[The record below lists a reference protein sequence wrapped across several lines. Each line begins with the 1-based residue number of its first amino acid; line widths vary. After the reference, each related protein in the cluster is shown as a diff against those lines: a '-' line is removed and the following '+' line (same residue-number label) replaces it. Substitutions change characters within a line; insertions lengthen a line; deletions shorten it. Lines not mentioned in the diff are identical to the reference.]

1 MGALA
6 SFLLGLVT
14 YPDLTEVVKIVWN
27 PTVTFVAIIIMSLA
41 YDELGLFESWAARI
55 SRSAGGSGKKL
66 FFLIM
71 ILGSIV
77 SALFAN
83 DGAALVMTPVV
94 FSMLKAM
101 KVPEKTYLAFI
112 FSIGFISDTASMP
125 FTISNLVN
133 ILTTQYFSISFI
145 GYLRVMVIPDIVSIS
160 ASSIL
165 LFLYFR
171 KSIPERMSLPENF
184 TINRSDSPLLK
195 FAPIVLSVL
204 VIAYAITGIYGI
216 PVSLIALPFSL
227 LVLYI
232 GHRRKEIQ
240 GLRVLKASPWQIVL
254 FSVGMYIVVFGL
266 SQAGLT
272 NMISDLLEL
281 IVKTPGPSNYVLSG
295 YLFAFLASTMN
306 NLPSVMIGNLSISAL
321 GNHSYLVYANV
332 LANDIGPKFT
342 PIGSLATL
350 LWMDTLRRKEGIPI
364 SAAFYMKTGFIM
376 ALPVLTLSLLSLMLV
391 T

>member
-1 MGALA
+1 
-6 SFLLGLVT
+6 
-14 YPDLTEVVKIVWN
+14 
-27 PTVTFVAIIIMSLA
+27 MSLA
-41 YDELGLFESWAARI
+41 YDELGLFESWALRIARI
-55 SRSAGGSGKKL
+55 AGGNGRRL
-66 FFLIM
+66 FTFILV
-71 ILGSIV
+71 LGSLV

-133 ILTTQYFSISFI
+133 ILSTQYFSISFI
-145 GYLRVMVIPDIVSIS
+145 SYLKVMVLPDLVSIF
-160 ASSIL
+160 ASTVL

-171 KSIPERMSLPENF
+171 KSIPGKMAFPEISMDGKSL
-184 TINRSDSPLLK
+184 SPLLK
-195 FAPIVLSVL
+195 FAPIVLSIL
-204 VIAYAITGIYGI
+204 VVAYATTGIFGI

-227 LVLYI
+227 LILYL
-232 GHRRKEIQ
+232 GHRRRELHAVRI
-240 GLRVLKASPWQIVL
+240 LRVSPWQIVL
-254 FSVGMYIVVFGL
+254 FSIGMYIVVFGL
-266 SQAGLT
+266 SQAGLST
-272 NMISDLLEL
+272 MISGLLSL
-281 IVKTPGPSNYVLSG
+281 IVNTPGPVHYILSG
-295 YLFAFLASTMN
+295 YLFAFLASSMN
-306 NLPSVMIGNLSISAL
+306 NLPSVMLGNLSISAL
-321 GNHSYLVYANV
+321 GGHSYLVYANI

-364 SAAFYMKTGFIM
+364 SARFYMKTGFIM

>member
-1 MGALA
+1 
-6 SFLLGLVT
+6 
-14 YPDLTEVVKIVWN
+14 
-27 PTVTFVAIIIMSLA
+27 
-41 YDELGLFESWAARI
+41 
-55 SRSAGGSGKKL
+55 
-66 FFLIM
+66 
-71 ILGSIV
+71 
-77 SALFAN
+77 
-83 DGAALVMTPVV
+83 MTPVV

-145 GYLRVMVIPDIVSIS
+145 GYLRVMVIPDIVSIF

-184 TINRSDSPLLK
+184 TINRSGSPLLK

>member
-1 MGALA
+1 
-6 SFLLGLVT
+6 
-14 YPDLTEVVKIVWN
+14 
-27 PTVTFVAIIIMSLA
+27 MSLA
-41 YDELGLFESWAARI
+41 YDELGLFEFWAQRIARI
-55 SRSAGGSGKKL
+55 AGGNGRRL
-66 FFLIM
+66 FTLILV
-71 ILGSIV
+71 LGSLV

-133 ILTTQYFSISFI
+133 ILSTQYFSISFI
-145 GYLRVMVIPDIVSIS
+145 SYLKVMVLPDLVSIF
-160 ASSIL
+160 ASTVL

-171 KSIPERMSLPENF
+171 KSIPGKMAFPEISMDGKSLP
-184 TINRSDSPLLK
+184 PLLK
-195 FAPIVLSVL
+195 FAPIVLSIL
-204 VIAYAITGIYGI
+204 VVAYATTGIFGI

-227 LVLYI
+227 LILYL
-232 GHRRKEIQ
+232 GHRRRELHAVRI
-240 GLRVLKASPWQIVL
+240 LRVSPWQIVL
-254 FSVGMYIVVFGL
+254 FSIGMYIVVFGL
-266 SQAGLT
+266 SQAGLST
-272 NMISDLLEL
+272 MISGLLSL
-281 IVKTPGPSNYVLSG
+281 IVNTPGPVHYILSG
-295 YLFAFLASTMN
+295 YLFAFLASSMN
-306 NLPSVMIGNLSISAL
+306 NLPSVMLGNLSISAL
-321 GNHSYLVYANV
+321 GGHSYLVYANI

-364 SAAFYMKTGFIM
+364 SARFYMKTGFIM